1 MDKNKKGIANLKI
14 VASLITI
21 LLVIGISIPI
31 DAYASNIDY
40 NWKFSIYKAIDAETL
55 KTPNTIDQNYILK
68 GKDVII
74 DTEYIATAYTKIYVY
89 VNGVF
94 VDQSDIEC
102 ETYNFSQQGNAYY
115 TAYKL
120 KNLHT
125 GVNTI
130 RVRAY
135 KPYTVNLDPNYQ
147 GPEYRDDTIT
157 VIVQG
162 SIDESIKNINSG
174 TAVIA
179 DYELL
184 GITKVTSSNIANV
197 RNAIIAAKEKKGSD
211 LTQTEIEQVVEYAAN
226 EKETAVKNIIAGQGK
241 LSDYQILGITNVKE
255 ENLEDV
261 NWYLKEKGITD
272 ESQIKSN
279 VNTVVSALSNINN
292 GTMTLSYYQT
302 LGITTVTSS
311 SSTDVKNAILVS
323 RKEKASDLTR
333 TEIQNIIIELPNKK
347 EASIR
352 KIVDGKG
359 TISDFEMIGITNVKE
374 ENLEDVNWYLKEKG
388 ITNESQIKTNVN
400 AMVAALNNINNG
412 TMTIGY
418 YQTLGITVVTSSNA
432 SNVKNAI
439 IEAKKEKGSN
449 LTRIEIGKVA
459 ESVSNEREA
468 VIKKIIDG
476 QGSLNDYQ
484 MIGITN
490 VKEENL
496 EDVNW
501 YLKEKGITNE
511 SQIKTN
517 VNAMVA
523 ALNNI
528 NNGTMT
534 IGYYQTLGITVV
546 TSSNA
551 SNVKNAII
559 EAKKE
564 KGSNLTRIE
573 IGKVAESASNERE
586 VIIKKII
593 DGQGSLNDYKML
605 GITSVK
611 EENLE
616 DVNWYLKEKG
626 ILKESEISK
635 NVNIIINAL
644 SYVNKGTTSISYYQ
658 TLGITTVTSSNV
670 SNVKNAIISAKKEK
684 GSDLTKLEIEKVIL
698 NLI

>member
-1 MDKNKKGIANLKI
+1 M
-14 VASLITI
+14 
-21 LLVIGISIPI
+21 
-31 DAYASNIDY
+31 
-40 NWKFSIYKAIDAETL
+40 
-55 KTPNTIDQNYILK
+55 
-68 GKDVII
+68 
-74 DTEYIATAYTKIYVY
+74 
-89 VNGVF
+89 
-94 VDQSDIEC
+94 
-102 ETYNFSQQGNAYY
+102 
-115 TAYKL
+115 

-311 SSTDVKNAILVS
+311 NSTD
-323 RKEKASDLTR
+323 
-333 TEIQNIIIELPNKK
+333 
-347 EASIR
+347 
-352 KIVDGKG
+352 
-359 TISDFEMIGITNVKE
+359 
-374 ENLEDVNWYLKEKG
+374 
-388 ITNESQIKTNVN
+388 
-400 AMVAALNNINNG
+400 
-412 TMTIGY
+412 
-418 YQTLGITVVTSSNA
+418 
-432 SNVKNAI
+432 VKNAI

-517 VNAMVA
+517 VNAIVT

-528 NNGTMT
+528 NSGTTT

-593 DGQGSLNDYKML
+593 DGQGSLNDYQMIGITNVKEENLEDVNWYLKEKAITNESQIKTSVNAIVAALNNINSGTMTIGYYQTLGITSVTSSNASNVKAAIIEAKKEKGFNLTRIEIGKVAESASNEREAAIKKIIGGQGTLNDYKML
-605 GITSVK
+605 GITNVK

-635 NVNIIINAL
+635 NVNIIINTL

-684 GSDLTKLEIEKVIL
+684 GSDLTRLEIEKVIL

>member
-261 NWYLKEKGITD
+261 NWYLKEKGIT
-272 ESQIKSN
+272 
-279 VNTVVSALSNINN
+279 
-292 GTMTLSYYQT
+292 
-302 LGITTVTSS
+302 
-311 SSTDVKNAILVS
+311 
-323 RKEKASDLTR
+323 
-333 TEIQNIIIELPNKK
+333 
-347 EASIR
+347 
-352 KIVDGKG
+352 
-359 TISDFEMIGITNVKE
+359 
-374 ENLEDVNWYLKEKG
+374 
-388 ITNESQIKTNVN
+388 NESQIKTNVN
-400 AMVAALNNINNG
+400 AIVTALNNINSG
-412 TMTIGY
+412 TTTIGY

-432 SNVKNAI
+432 SNVK
-439 IEAKKEKGSN
+439 
-449 LTRIEIGKVA
+449 T
-459 ESVSNEREA
+459 
-468 VIKKIIDG
+468 
-476 QGSLNDYQ
+476 
-484 MIGITN
+484 
-490 VKEENL
+490 
-496 EDVNW
+496 
-501 YLKEKGITNE
+501 
-511 SQIKTN
+511 
-517 VNAMVA
+517 
-523 ALNNI
+523 
-528 NNGTMT
+528 
-534 IGYYQTLGITVV
+534 
-546 TSSNA
+546 
-551 SNVKNAII
+551 AII

-586 VIIKKII
+586 AAIKKII
-593 DGQGSLNDYKML
+593 GGQGTLNDYKML
-605 GITSVK
+605 GITNVK

-635 NVNIIINAL
+635 NVNIIINTL

-684 GSDLTKLEIEKVIL
+684 GSDLTRLEIEKVIL

>member
-1 MDKNKKGIANLKI
+1 
-14 VASLITI
+14 
-21 LLVIGISIPI
+21 
-31 DAYASNIDY
+31 
-40 NWKFSIYKAIDAETL
+40 
-55 KTPNTIDQNYILK
+55 
-68 GKDVII
+68 
-74 DTEYIATAYTKIYVY
+74 
-89 VNGVF
+89 
-94 VDQSDIEC
+94 
-102 ETYNFSQQGNAYY
+102 
-115 TAYKL
+115 
-120 KNLHT
+120 
-125 GVNTI
+125 
-130 RVRAY
+130 
-135 KPYTVNLDPNYQ
+135 
-147 GPEYRDDTIT
+147 
-157 VIVQG
+157 
-162 SIDESIKNINSG
+162 
-174 TAVIA
+174 
-179 DYELL
+179 
-184 GITKVTSSNIANV
+184 
-197 RNAIIAAKEKKGSD
+197 
-211 LTQTEIEQVVEYAAN
+211 
-226 EKETAVKNIIAGQGK
+226 
-241 LSDYQILGITNVKE
+241 
-255 ENLEDV
+255 
-261 NWYLKEKGITD
+261 
-272 ESQIKSN
+272 
-279 VNTVVSALSNINN
+279 
-292 GTMTLSYYQT
+292 
-302 LGITTVTSS
+302 
-311 SSTDVKNAILVS
+311 
-323 RKEKASDLTR
+323 
-333 TEIQNIIIELPNKK
+333 
-347 EASIR
+347 
-352 KIVDGKG
+352 
-359 TISDFEMIGITNVKE
+359 MIGITNVKE

-400 AMVAALNNINNG
+400 AIVTALNNINSG
-412 TMTIGY
+412 TTTIGY

-517 VNAMVA
+517 VNAIVT

-528 NNGTMT
+528 NSGTTT

-551 SNVKNAII
+551 SNVKTAII

-593 DGQGSLNDYKML
+593 DGQGSLNDYQMIGITNVKEENLEDVNWYLKEKAITNESQIKTSVNAIVAALNNINSGTMTIGYYQTLGITSVTSSNASNVKAAIIEAKKEKGFNLTRIEIGKVAESASNEREAAIKKIIGGQGTLNDYKML
-605 GITSVK
+605 GITNVK

-635 NVNIIINAL
+635 NVNIIINTL

-684 GSDLTKLEIEKVIL
+684 GSDLTRLEIEKVIL